1 MLQRTTI
8 SFFGRT
14 NAGKSSL
21 VNALTAQDVS
31 IVSDIKGTTTDPVK
45 KVMELLPIGP
55 VTIIDTPGLDDTS
68 LLGEKRIART
78 HEVLS
83 QTQIAVVVCDATRD
97 DAFGQDEQ
105 SLVLA
110 LKEKNIPY
118 VIVFN
123 KWDLQGG
130 ESLAEGRAFAC
141 ESIPAVLEASKVC
154 GGISAF
160 ESVSKAV
167 GAENVLK
174 VSAAQNTGIFE
185 LKEKLG
191 SLKGQLKTKPLVSDL
206 VSRGDVVVLVI
217 PIDESAP
224 KDRLILPQQMVLRE
238 LLEVMAVPVCVQVEN
253 LAEVFK
259 KFGSKP
265 SLVITDSQAFQQV
278 SRIVPEDVPLTSFSI
293 LMARFKG
300 TLEYSLECTRAL
312 ESLNDGDK
320 VLISEGCTHHRQCKD
335 IGTVK
340 MPAWVQNY
348 TQKKLAFEFSSGG
361 TFPSDL
367 KEFKLVIHC
376 GGCMLNEMQ
385 MASRLE
391 QCKEQGVPVTN
402 YGMAIAYM
410 NGILPRSLAPLGL
423 SED

>member
-130 ESLAEGRAFAC
+130 ES
-141 ESIPAVLEASKVC
+141 
-154 GGISAF
+154 
-160 ESVSKAV
+160 SKAV

-238 LLEVMAVPVCVQVEN
+238 LLEVMAVTVCAQVEN
-253 LAEVFK
+253 LAEVLK
-259 KFGSKP
+259 KLGSKP

-348 TQKKLAFEFSSGG
+348 TQKKLSFEFSSGG

-385 MASRLE
+385 MASRIE

>member
-83 QTQIAVVVCDATRD
+83 QTQIAVVVCDATLD
-97 DAFGQDEQ
+97 DAFGQEEQ

-130 ESLAEGRAFAC
+130 ES
-141 ESIPAVLEASKVC
+141 
-154 GGISAF
+154 
-160 ESVSKAV
+160 SKAV

-238 LLEVMAVPVCVQVEN
+238 LLEVMAVTVCAQVEN
-253 LAEVFK
+253 LAEVLK
-259 KFGSKP
+259 KLGSKP

-300 TLEYSLECTRAL
+300 TLEYSLECTRVL

-385 MASRLE
+385 MASRIE

>member
-21 VNALTAQDVS
+21 VNALTTQDVS

-83 QTQIAVVVCDATRD
+83 QTQIAVVVCDATLD

-130 ESLAEGRAFAC
+130 ES
-141 ESIPAVLEASKVC
+141 
-154 GGISAF
+154 
-160 ESVSKAV
+160 SKAV

-238 LLEVMAVPVCVQVEN
+238 LLEVMAVPVCAQVEN
-253 LAEVFK
+253 LAEVIK
-259 KFGSKP
+259 KLGSKP

-348 TQKKLAFEFSSGG
+348 TQKKLSFEFSSGG

-385 MASRLE
+385 MASRIE

>member
-1 MLQRTTI
+1 M
-8 SFFGRT
+8 
-14 NAGKSSL
+14 
-21 VNALTAQDVS
+21 
-31 IVSDIKGTTTDPVK
+31 
-45 KVMELLPIGP
+45 
-55 VTIIDTPGLDDTS
+55 
-68 LLGEKRIART
+68 
-78 HEVLS
+78 
-83 QTQIAVVVCDATRD
+83 
-97 DAFGQDEQ
+97 
-105 SLVLA
+105 
-110 LKEKNIPY
+110 
-118 VIVFN
+118 
-123 KWDLQGG
+123 
-130 ESLAEGRAFAC
+130 
-141 ESIPAVLEASKVC
+141 
-154 GGISAF
+154 
-160 ESVSKAV
+160 
-167 GAENVLK
+167 
-174 VSAAQNTGIFE
+174 
-185 LKEKLG
+185 
-191 SLKGQLKTKPLVSDL
+191 SDL

-348 TQKKLAFEFSSGG
+348 TQKKLSFEFSSGG

-385 MASRLE
+385 MASRIE

>member
-83 QTQIAVVVCDATRD
+83 QTQIAVVVCDSTLD
-97 DAFGQDEQ
+97 DAFGKDEQ

-110 LKEKNIPY
+110 LKEKNIPF

-130 ESLAEGRAFAC
+130 E
-141 ESIPAVLEASKVC
+141 ASKVC
-154 GGISAF
+154 VITSAF
-160 ESVSKAV
+160 ERASKAV
-167 GAENVLK
+167 GDENVLK
-174 VSAAQNTGIFE
+174 VSAAQNTGILK

-191 SLKGQLKTKPLVSDL
+191 SLKSQLKSKPLVSDL
-206 VSRGDVVVLVI
+206 VSRGDIVVLVI

-238 LLEVMAVPVCVQVEN
+238 LLEVMAVPVCAQVEN
-253 LAEVFK
+253 LAEVLK
-259 KFGSKP
+259 KLGSKP

-340 MPAWVQNY
+340 MPAWIQNY
-348 TQKKLAFEFSSGG
+348 TQKKLVFEFSSGG

-385 MASRLE
+385 MASRIE
-391 QCKEQGVPVTN
+391 QCKEQGVPITN

-423 SED
+423 SDD

>member
-55 VTIIDTPGLDDTS
+55 VTIIDTPGFDDTS
-68 LLGEKRIART
+68 LLGEKRIVRT

-83 QTQIAVVVCDATRD
+83 QTQIAVVVCDATLD

-123 KWDLQGG
+123 KWDVV
-130 ESLAEGRAFAC
+130 
-141 ESIPAVLEASKVC
+141 ESIPVVLDASKVC

-160 ESVSKAV
+160 
-167 GAENVLK
+167 ENVLK

-238 LLEVMAVPVCVQVEN
+238 LLEVMAVSVCAQVEN
-253 LAEVFK
+253 LAEVIK
-259 KFGSKP
+259 KLDSKP

-278 SRIVPEDVPLTSFSI
+278 SLIVPEDVPLTSFSI

-385 MASRLE
+385 MASRIE

-410 NGILPRSLAPLGL
+410 NGILSRSLAPLGL

>member
-83 QTQIAVVVCDATRD
+83 QTQIAVVVCDSTLD

-110 LKEKNIPY
+110 LKEKNIPF

-130 ESLAEGRAFAC
+130 EALAEARAFAC
-141 ESIPAVLEASKVC
+141 ESTPAVKEA
-154 GGISAF
+154 
-160 ESVSKAV
+160 SKAV
-167 GAENVLK
+167 GDENVLK
-174 VSAAQNTGIFE
+174 VSAAQNTGILK

-191 SLKGQLKTKPLVSDL
+191 SLKKQLKSKPLVSDL
-206 VSRGDVVVLVI
+206 VSRGDIVVLVI

-238 LLEVMAVPVCVQVEN
+238 LLEVMAVPVCAQVEN
-253 LAEVFK
+253 LAEVLK
-259 KFGSKP
+259 KLGSKP

-300 TLEYSLECTRAL
+300 TLDYSLECTRAL
-312 ESLNDGDK
+312 ESLNDGEK

-348 TQKKLAFEFSSGG
+348 TQKKLSFEFSSGG

-385 MASRLE
+385 MSSRIK

>member
-55 VTIIDTPGLDDTS
+55 VTIIDTPGFDDTS
-68 LLGEKRIART
+68 LLGEKRIVRT

-83 QTQIAVVVCDATRD
+83 QTQIAVVVCDATLD

-123 KWDLQGG
+123 KWDVV
-130 ESLAEGRAFAC
+130 
-141 ESIPAVLEASKVC
+141 ESIPVVLDASKVC

-160 ESVSKAV
+160 
-167 GAENVLK
+167 ENVLK

-238 LLEVMAVPVCVQVEN
+238 LLEVMAVSVCAQVEN
-253 LAEVFK
+253 LAEVIK
-259 KFGSKP
+259 KLDSKP

-278 SRIVPEDVPLTSFSI
+278 SLIVPEDVPLTSFSI

-300 TLEYSLECTRAL
+300 TLEYSLECTRDL

-385 MASRLE
+385 MASRIE

-410 NGILPRSLAPLGL
+410 NGILSRSLAPLGL